1 MPRSTSSQTRSPHAT
16 RPARGATSPATTR
29 STLLLPAPDGPAS
42 ARHSP
47 AATSSA
53 TSSSRSPSRCSA
65 VTASPPISVVP
76 ESIALEELDR
86 QQDRDRRERPRRR
99 RAERARGVEPAAVE
113 RPERRLGLAQV
124 VRRGDERERHHH
136 AGGLERELDAGVLD

>member
-1 MPRSTSSQTRSPHAT
+1 MPCSTSSQTRSPHAT

-29 STLLLPAPDGPAS
+29 STLLFPAPDGPAS

-65 VTASPPISVVP
+65 VTASIPRAPVSLVP

-86 QQDRDRRERPRRR
+86 EQDRGRDGHEHRR
-99 RAERARGVEPAAVE
+99 
-113 RPERRLGLAQV
+113 Q
-124 VRRGDERERHHH
+124 RE
-136 AGGLERELDAGVLD
+136 GGLEVGREALV

>member
-65 VTASPPISVVP
+65 VTSSPPISVVP

-86 QQDRDRRERPRRR
+86 QQDRGRD
-99 RAERARGVEPAAVE
+99 
-113 RPERRLGLAQV
+113 
-124 VRRGDERERHHH
+124 GDEHRRQRE
-136 AGGLERELDAGVLD
+136 GGLEVGREALVDRERRGLGDAGQRAGEHERGAELAE